1 MDHGGTRHPPR
12 VSKERVLET
21 LHLKLCAPQIYPDRQ
36 RRGGKTQGVIHDAKT
51 CSATLRRATRVTTV
65 LDDPRGGQIVASPYL
80 TTHGQPTPRVSC
92 LTTHGRHGR
101 LERGAWRL
109 PAVADPRMPYSTTL
123 CRTSSP
129 EGRLDGPVPATTRCR
144 RGSTASSGRHPW
156 QSAWAR
162 VIKHRARPCWT
173 TSGRHGHPRTGLGD
187 HMPYA
192 HGSGGC
198 WTTGGRRV
206 LLSGGLE
213 GTASSKYR
221 AADAG

>member
-1 MDHGGTRHPPR
+1 MKVR
-12 VSKERVLET
+12 
-21 LHLKLCAPQIYPDRQ
+21 RQ

-109 PAVADPRMPYSTTL
+109 PAVADPRMPSSTTV
-123 CRTSSP
+123 CRTRSP
-129 EGRLDGPVPATTRCR
+129 EGRLEGPVPAPTRCR

-173 TSGRHGHPRTGLGD
+173 TSGRHGHHRTGLAWIP
-187 HMPYA
+187 M
-192 HGSGGC
+192 
-198 WTTGGRRV
+198 
-206 LLSGGLE
+206 
-213 GTASSKYR
+213 R
-221 AADAG
+221 A